1 VPLGLLTE
9 EQLIERRLSLK
20 SEMRRRSSSSGKTLR
35 IKDSKLLKYKKKGMV
50 KKKEALAAAGKAAM
64 TKSIKKLR
72 RLVKLADKN
81 ARRRERI
88 QAERKMARG
97 APTMNAIEEEE
108 SKQEEGSAG
117 MAVEMYDSLRFSDQQ
132 IKDLNVFLGVD
143 EKTQR
148 MGRVETKK
156 KALKIN

>member
-1 VPLGLLTE
+1 
-9 EQLIERRLSLK
+9 
-20 SEMRRRSSSSGKTLR
+20 
-35 IKDSKLLKYKKKGMV
+35 
-50 KKKEALAAAGKAAM
+50 
-64 TKSIKKLR
+64 
-72 RLVKLADKN
+72 
-81 ARRRERI
+81 
-88 QAERKMARG
+88 
-97 APTMNAIEEEE
+97 MNAIEEEE